1 MKLNERTGDTA
12 GADAAGS
19 VAMIAANPG
28 VPNAAKPGG
37 NPASAGAGESA
48 PQPGLGTRAVALATL
63 LGTAGALAWLIVS
76 VVQIFTDAWIAP
88 ISLSP
93 DSDAVLSLNLEL
105 TRQRAEIG
113 RVEAEVSRFEA
124 EIAAIGDGLARLE
137 SLRDRGRAMYEYG
150 IEIHGAEAATIS
162 EQMSQL
168 REEHA
173 ILERLIERQRIET
186 ERARTNL
193 AAGLIE
199 RRDADREEQA
209 LDSLLLQA
217 TANERALAEAAAR
230 RREASEAVGE
240 FRTELG
246 PAAAPALMPEI
257 VAREEADVRIEVE
270 ILRLQAERRGLVAL
284 LEVGRRSL
292 TELQEVMALIEG
304 RPAFRATTEAMNVA
318 FVPYEQLDGVRAGAR
333 IIDCEMGIFA
343 CHDVGTVRDV
353 LDGEVVTQ
361 DPWGELARGRYAVL
375 DLTDE
380 RAVEERILRVR

>member
-1 MKLNERTGDTA
+1 MDLNERNGQTSGAAATVKAA
-12 GADAAGS
+12 GATAA
-19 VAMIAANPG
+19 
-28 VPNAAKPGG
+28 
-37 NPASAGAGESA
+37 
-48 PQPGLGTRAVALATL
+48 QPGLGTRGVALATL
-63 LGTAGALAWLIVS
+63 VGTAGALAWLIVS

-88 ISLSP
+88 IALSP

-124 EIAAIGDGLARLE
+124 EIAAIDAGLARLE
-137 SLRDRGRAMYEYG
+137 SLRDRGRAMFEYG
-150 IEIHGAEAATIS
+150 VEVHGAEADTLRDQIH
-162 EQMSQL
+162 QL
-168 REEHA
+168 REERA
-173 ILERLIERQRIET
+173 ILDRLIERQRTET
-186 ERARTNL
+186 ERARANL

-209 LDSLLLQA
+209 LDSLLLQR
-217 TANERALAEAAAR
+217 TANERALAEAEAQ
-230 RREASEAVGE
+230 RREASEAIDE

-246 PAAAPALMPEI
+246 SAATPGRMPEI
-257 VAREEADVRIEVE
+257 VAREEADVRLEVE
-270 ILRLQAERRGLVAL
+270 ILRLSAERRGLVAL

-292 TELQEVMALIEG
+292 EDLHDVMAHIEA
-304 RPAFRATTEAMNVA
+304 RPAFRATTEEMNVA

-333 IIDCEMGIFA
+333 IIDCELGIFA
-343 CHDVGTVRDV
+343 CHDVGTIREV
-353 LDGEVVTQ
+353 LAGEVVTQ